1 MPMYDFVCTACGNKF
16 EDLVF
21 GDEVPACPKCNSP
34 ATEKQMCV
42 PSPLKTGAFPYKPGP
57 VRPMGKGMPPPARLA
72 AAVADAAEIPAVHRH
87 NTLILKIKN
96 AYPQR
101 RAKGICCIRKPLA
114 LH

>member
-57 VRPMGKGMPPPARLA
+57 VRPHTPPAQMDVGSYDTMEA
-72 AAVADAAEIPAVHRH
+72 AIEAA
-87 NTLILKIKN
+87 T
-96 AYPQR
+96 
-101 RAKGICCIRKPLA
+101 RAFGA
-114 LH
+114 A

>member
-21 GDEVPACPKCNSP
+21 GDELPACPQCASP

-57 VRPMGKGMPPPARLA
+57 VRPMGTGMPPSCA
-72 AAVADAAEIPAVHRH
+72 AGGGCGGCSG
-87 NTLILKIKN
+87 NSGGSQT
-96 AYPQR
+96 
-101 RAKGICCIRKPLA
+101 
-114 LH
+114 